1 MTTPTR
7 RGRALAGALLA
18 VGAACTVSALTA
30 GLGAVGAVPGYLM
43 VMVPVQ
49 AVAAGAAGVAMVV
62 LSVMV
67 AVRIRLT
74 GAPRVPARAW
84 LALAAGAAAEGLM
97 GAYVATRVWADGVC
111 RPGAVDGGVVLVLM
125 VAGAYGVAAGGFAV
139 VDPEPI
145 GGDAPDA

>member
-1 MTTPTR
+1 MTPTR

-18 VGAACTVSALTA
+18 VGTAVTTTALTA
-30 GLGAVGAVPGYLM
+30 GLGAVGTVPGYLM

-62 LSVMV
+62 LSVAV
-67 AVRIRLT
+67 AVRIRLR

-84 LALAAGAAAEGLM
+84 LALVAGAVAEGLTA
-97 GAYVATRVWADGVC
+97 AYVATRVWADGVC
-111 RPGAVDGGVVLVLM
+111 PPGAVDAGVVLMLM
-125 VAGAYGVAAGGFAV
+125 AAGAYGVAAGGSAV